1 MSSSGV
7 VRPTNTITTST
18 TTSRGKEGTRFGL
31 VPSPDVSQYLLDN
44 WVRTFKRRFPSFV
57 LRHGGGHGGGLD
69 ADAAIFSMYVTEN
82 KNEVAVTGKTS
93 RAVIIELS
101 TLVPLEA
108 SMRPLAYK
116 YVYVPIDDVKVPVF
130 TFYVEEG
137 DRVVPKIADDY
148 NEIQIHAFSKWLFFN
163 KLSSELPV
171 APNKLLVD
179 DDDDDSSESS
189 PEAAQRPFWETESST
204 PLLGVDDAQFIDL
217 TNEELERQ
225 FAKAAEKKR
234 KEEAVLAS
242 Y

>member
-1 MSSSGV
+1 MSAGV
-7 VRPTNTITTST
+7 VRPTATITSRT
-18 TTSRGKEGTRFGL
+18 TTSKGKEGTKIEL

-57 LRHGGGHGGGLD
+57 LHHGGGHAG
-69 ADAAIFSMYVTEN
+69 IFSMHVTEN
-82 KNEVAVTGKTS
+82 KNEVVVTGKPY

-116 YVYVPIDDVKVPVF
+116 YVYVTIDDAKVPVF

-137 DRVVPKIADDY
+137 DRAVPTIADDY
-148 NEIQIHAFSKWLFFN
+148 NEIQMHAFSKWLFFN

-171 APNKLLVD
+171 AANKLVD
-179 DDDDDSSESS
+179 DDDSGEE
-189 PEAAQRPFWETESST
+189 PEAAQRPFWETSS
-204 PLLGVDDAQFIDL
+204 PSSQSAQFIDL

-225 FAKAAEKKR
+225 FARAVEKKKR
-234 KEEAVLAS
+234 EEALLAS
-242 Y
+242 R

>member
-1 MSSSGV
+1 MSAGV
-7 VRPTNTITTST
+7 VRPTATITSRT
-18 TTSRGKEGTRFGL
+18 TTSKGKEGTKIEL

-57 LRHGGGHGGGLD
+57 LHHGGGHAG
-69 ADAAIFSMYVTEN
+69 IFSMHVTEN
-82 KNEVAVTGKTS
+82 KNEVVVTGKPH

-116 YVYVPIDDVKVPVF
+116 YVYVTIDDAKVPVF

-137 DRVVPKIADDY
+137 DRAVPTIADDY
-148 NEIQIHAFSKWLFFN
+148 NEIQMHAFSKWLFFN

-171 APNKLLVD
+171 AANKLVD
-179 DDDDDSSESS
+179 DDDDVDSGEE
-189 PEAAQRPFWETESST
+189 PEAAQRPFWETSSSSSSQSRFE
-204 PLLGVDDAQFIDL
+204 DAQFIDL

-225 FAKAAEKKR
+225 FARAAEKRK
-234 KEEAVLAS
+234 KEEELLAS
-242 Y
+242 H